1 MHGLYTLTLG
11 GLVSWFQF
19 VASEELDVNIKDS
32 ENPIKMKWGKE
43 VNCAKFN

>member
-1 MHGLYTLTLG
+1 MKETKIWTKVCIVFYTLTLG

-32 ENPIKMKWGKE
+32 ENPIKMK
-43 VNCAKFN
+43 